1 MSLDHLLMIFKL
13 SGLAQSSH
21 TEVTMG
27 KGQSQ
32 YKIFFKKLLASF
44 EPRLRKV
51 KEMNYLASKREQ
63 SNSTK
68 GHEWSWETR
77 ATRFSGYAGLQL

>member
-1 MSLDHLLMIFKL
+1 MSLDHLQMIFKL
-13 SGLAQSSH
+13 TGLAQSSH

-32 YKIFFKKLLASF
+32 YKIFKKKLLASF
-44 EPRLRKV
+44 ELRLRKV
-51 KEMNYLASKREQ
+51 KEMNYLASKRVQ

>member
-13 SGLAQSSH
+13 IGHAQSSH

-27 KGQSQ
+27 KRQSQ
-32 YKIFFKKLLASF
+32 YKIFLKQSLASF
-44 EPRLRKV
+44 VPRLRKV